1 MKEFQEENLFTGA
14 QQSQGFAPQQAP
26 DTSRFLRENMGQIDR
41 NFANLE
47 SQRQAE
53 LDNKLQKQIKTLE
66 MFGQFSSKAMQF
78 AQTMGK
84 AYIDSQIIEGQNKA
98 RSLGKT
104 LNYGINPQEEEQL
117 NNTLKEE
124 KQNQA
129 AAADVALDMGKQN
142 APLEAINYIKSL
154 PQYQRIGAYRSYFA
168 NKGNTYSEYLRRY
181 VQRSDIN
188 LPKPVSMGGGTFTP
202 QEIDD
207 QPELLQIA
215 LADASRR
222 FMAEEVGIGG
232 DNNPTPLA
240 AKPLYEAMDKAED
253 TFLNVVRR
261 NKSINDSEA
270 MVFQATEIY
279 KENGDLNAYL
289 SALTGSLDEKGNIR
303 SRSEALDFIF
313 ERMVDEYFEGN
324 TEILN
329 QLDQPVEG
337 DPKGQTFRQ
346 RFKNRIEGPQ
356 GLEARIDAINAQK
369 LQNRRTQDAIELD
382 NRERIF
388 RDQVKIRRAEGR
400 RFTDDEIDYM
410 LQEAVTETG
419 LSADHFTW
427 FKNYQTQ
434 EKFDQELEQK
444 KLDRILDRSQGG
456 RGYLI
461 AADLEGVSTET
472 YRAYIS
478 SVKEEALPK
487 IPDQYK
493 RHAREKIL
501 ALTDRAFNTKTGDA
515 PKSPEF
521 RDTQRNAE
529 LAYDLY
535 MQEALEGGASMA
547 EAQKEAL
554 QRLNA
559 GFADSEYETKS
570 FLPEPKTQYFRDL
583 TEGRNSLESKE
594 FDMTTTVLPNST
606 KYLDELDKFKEG
618 RGNMP
623 RYYQGLAS
631 GYKHLTAWDIASAQ
645 YRASGRGELGK
656 DVKREAFDKLDPTI
670 QAVIAY
676 KPTANK
682 IKRAEFKGSYTT
694 RAAMTSSD
702 SAFQSAARKPINV
715 GTLNSVNHPFFVA
728 IGINE
733 GTRRADGGFNEAYYG
748 HRDPGD
754 ANYNRGTVSGGR
766 GNNMTPEQVD
776 TKWTGILAKTQQ
788 KYNSSLTSY
797 GLPEGTA
804 DYNDIMF
811 NILDLQ
817 VQAPAA
823 VSDFVK
829 SIPQII
835 KEGVTPSVIGKY
847 RSQAFINPRTGRLEA
862 SGFGNSMARLQAD
875 QTRRAGTFSLKR
887 RGY

>member
-1 MKEFQEENLFTGA
+1 MAEFQEESLFRGA
-14 QQSQGFAPQQAP
+14 AQSQGFAPMQAP

-41 NFANLE
+41 NFAQLE
-47 SQRQAE
+47 NAQSADLE
-53 LDNKLQKQIKTLE
+53 NKLKRQQEILSTLS
-66 MFGQFSSKAMQF
+66 QFSETAMKF
-78 AQTMGK
+78 AETQGK
-84 AYIDSQIIEGQNKA
+84 AYIDQQIIEGQNKA
-98 RSLGKT
+98 RSLGKA
-104 LNYGINPQEEEQL
+104 LNYGISAE
-117 NNTLKEE
+117 KE
-124 KQNQA
+124 KQFTDTLNQEKQIQSKM
-129 AAADVALDMGKQN
+129 ADVALDMGKQN
-142 APLEAINYIKSL
+142 APIEAINYIKSL
-154 PQYQRIGAYRSYFA
+154 PQYQRIGAYRTYLA
-168 NKGNTYSEYLRRY
+168 NKAGNYKAYLQNFL
-181 VQRSDIN
+181 QRGDIN
-188 LPKPVSMGGGTFTP
+188 LPRPEGGTFTP
-202 QEIDD
+202 QQIDD
-207 QPELLQIA
+207 NPALLQIA
-215 LADASRR
+215 LGAAGRM
-222 FMAEEVGIGG
+222 FMAEEVGIGA
-232 DNNPTPLA
+232 DFNPTGIA

-289 SALTGSLDEKGNIR
+289 SALTGSIDEKGNIR
-303 SRSEALDFIF
+303 SRSDALDFIF
-313 ERMVDEYFEGN
+313 ERMVDEYYEGN

-434 EKFDQELEQK
+434 EEFDQELEQK

-461 AADLEGVSTET
+461 AADLEGVSTKT

-535 MQEALEGGASMA
+535 MQEELESGASMA
-547 EAQKEAL
+547 EAQKMAL

-559 GFADSEYETKS
+559 GFKDNEYETKS

-583 TEGRNSLESKE
+583 TEGRRSLESKE

-623 RYYQGLAS
+623 RYYQGLAL